1 MARTYGKNN
10 WALFLLIL
18 AGLVVGSFIGNLA
31 SGIDF
36 LKWLDFGMDFS
47 IGDSMDRNIVTL
59 NLGVLV
65 IHFGLRIRI
74 TIGSV
79 LGAAASIFIY
89 KKI

>member
-18 AGLVVGSFIGNLA
+18 AGLVVGSFIGHLA
-31 SGIDF
+31 SGVDF
-36 LKWLDFGMDFS
+36 LKWLDYGMDFS
-47 IGDSMDRNIVTL
+47 IGDSLDKNIVTL
-59 NLGVLV
+59 NLGVLI
-65 IHFGLRIRI
+65 IHFGLRIKI

-79 LGAAASIFIY
+79 IGAVASIFIY